1 MSRTGSDNRHTPH
14 KKKTKEQEEQQGLNA
29 RATAENNNTTTM
41 TMMMM
46 IGTKTNQSLTLLSL
60 LALSVLSLCG
70 RPTTAFVP
78 QQAITTKTAV
88 SCPNGVSVTETKR
101 RSMLLWG
108 TTTVNGDVAA
118 HIKDVEKDGT
128 SSRTDGTLSPAPPLT
143 YDKYVTMQ
151 VRTRMMRLQFHT
163 QRCILVDTHTDAY
176 SKGGGTRRNR

>member
-29 RATAENNNTTTM
+29 RATSENNNTTAM
-41 TMMMM
+41 TMM

-128 SSRTDGTLSPAPPLT
+128 SSRTEGTLSPAPPLT